1 MKIFFR
7 LVPFLLFLLLSI
19 QICSARID
27 PVIGIVKTVK
37 GKAYVTDRTRTFTIQ
52 LVPNMKITKGD
63 LIKTEANSSVG
74 LIFEDDTL
82 MSLGPYSEIIIEDF
96 LFDPVNSKLAFVAK
110 MIHGTFSFISGQIAR
125 LAPQKVKLETPDATL
140 GIRGTKL
147 LITVD

>member
-7 LVPFLLFLLLSI
+7 LVPFFLFLFISV

-27 PVIGIVKTVK
+27 PPVGIVKSVT
-37 GKAYVTDRTRTFTIQ
+37 GKAYVTDKTRTFTVQ

-74 LIFEDDTL
+74 LIFEDDTV
-82 MSLGPYSEIIIEDF
+82 MSLGPYSEIAIEDF

-110 MIHGTFSFISGQIAR
+110 MIHGTFSYISGQIAK
-125 LAPQKVKLETPDATL
+125 LAPRKVKLETPDATL

-147 LITVD
+147 LITVN